1 MGGLCHDTTVFFLNA
16 SMCVFCICRV
26 KQRELAQAKL
36 ALAHTEAEK
45 DELEVQLCNLQ
56 RGH

>member
-1 MGGLCHDTTVFFLNA
+1 
-16 SMCVFCICRV
+16 MCVFCICHV
-26 KQRELAQAKL
+26 TQRELAQAKL